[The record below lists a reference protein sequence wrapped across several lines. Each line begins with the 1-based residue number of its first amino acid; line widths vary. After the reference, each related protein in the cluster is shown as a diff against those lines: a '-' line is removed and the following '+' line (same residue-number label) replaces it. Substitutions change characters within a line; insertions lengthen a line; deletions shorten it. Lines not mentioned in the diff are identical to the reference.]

1 MCVEHKI
8 FYVLENIIYYE
19 CVILFNSKA
28 FYKYKILC
36 GSLGNKVILITDD
49 DGEASKV
56 KTYVSGKIK
65 DAELHTRLGFFLD
78 NSCRNSVDSAIKQ
91 PLQSCT
97 SLVSTNTSPV
107 STLTGSSDADMS
119 RVLQDSGVY
128 IGGSNSIGS
137 LMSMSI
143 SEQSNSSL
151 SPVTRRHSVT
161 S

>member
-1 MCVEHKI
+1 MKEKPFSV
-8 FYVLENIIYYE
+8 
-19 CVILFNSKA
+19 
-28 FYKYKILC
+28 
-36 GSLGNKVILITDD
+36 G
-49 DGEASKV
+49 
-56 KTYVSGKIK
+56 GKIK
-65 DAELHTRLGFFLD
+65 DEELQTRLGFFLD
-78 NSCRNSVDSAIKQ
+78 NPCRSDGAIKQ

-119 RVLQDSGVY
+119 RALQDSGVY
-128 IGGSNSIGS
+128 IAGSNSIGS

-161 S
+161 SEFTQKKNFKTNYFILTN